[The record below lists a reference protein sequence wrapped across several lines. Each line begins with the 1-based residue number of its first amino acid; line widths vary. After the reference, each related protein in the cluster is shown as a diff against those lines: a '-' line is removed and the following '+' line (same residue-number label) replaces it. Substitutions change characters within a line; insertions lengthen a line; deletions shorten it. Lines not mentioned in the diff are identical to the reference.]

1 MKATFCV
8 IAAGAVVLRASLC
21 AAGPSPPVDFD
32 RQVRPILAKNC
43 FICHG
48 PDEKHREAGLRLD
61 IREGATRSLDDG
73 KRAIVPG
80 SLKNSE
86 LIQRIT
92 TLDKDER
99 MPPGRANRSLA
110 PAQIELLTRW
120 VKRGRGTTS
129 TGRSKSSSARHC
141 RA

>member
-8 IAAGAVVLRASLC
+8 IAAAAVVLRAALLFS
-21 AAGPSPPVDFD
+21 AGPSPPVDFD

-80 SLKNSE
+80 SVENSE
-86 LIQRIT
+86 LVRRIT
-92 TLDKDER
+92 STDKDER

-110 PAQIELLTRW
+110 PGQIELP
-120 VKRGRGTTS
+120 RGG
-129 TGRSKSSSARHC
+129 
-141 RA
+141 